1 MAELKIPTETIE
13 LPSKGLVYP
22 KDNPLSEGKIEMRY
36 MTAKHEDILTNSNYL
51 KQGIVFD
58 KLLQSLIVTKI
69 NFNDLIIGD
78 KDAILIAARILGYG
92 KDYKITYNNPGTG
105 EEEPYVI
112 DLTEIKEKNID
123 YSSLNNKNEFS
134 FTLPSSGDEIVF
146 KLATHADEKM
156 IDDEIKANM
165 KLNISSNIT
174 SKLKHSIVS
183 VNGDTSLKTIRTFV
197 DEYMLSTDSRALR
210 EYMKEVSPGLDMT
223 FTFVGSDGY
232 MEEGVEIPIGF
243 SFFYPAL

>member
-22 KDNPLSEGKIEMRY
+22 KENPLSEGKIEMRY
-36 MTAKHEDILTNSNYL
+36 MTAKHEDILTNANYM

-58 KLLQSLIVTKI
+58 KLLQSLIVSKI

-78 KDAILIAARILGYG
+78 KDAILVAARILGYG
-92 KDYKITYNNPGTG
+92 KDYQIKYENPSTG
-105 EEEPYVI
+105 EEEDYNI
-112 DLTEIKEKNID
+112 DLTEIKERAVD
-123 YSSLNNKNEFS
+123 YSLFDNKNEFS
-134 FTLPSSGDEIVF
+134 FTLPSSGDEITF
-146 KLATHADEKM
+146 KLITHADEKR
-156 IDDEIKANM
+156 IEEDIKANK

-174 SKLKHSIVS
+174 SKLKASILS
-183 VNGDTSLKTIRTFV
+183 VNGDTSQKTIRMFV

-210 EYMKEVSPGLDMT
+210 DYMKKVSPGPDMT

-232 MEEGVEIPIGF
+232 IEEGVEIPIGF

>member
-1 MAELKIPTETIE
+1 MAELKIPTEIIE

-22 KDNPLSEGKIEMRY
+22 KDNPLSSGKIEMRY
-36 MTAKHEDILTNSNYL
+36 MTARHEDILTNSNYM

-58 KLLQSLIVTKI
+58 KLLQSLIVSKI
-69 NFNDLIIGD
+69 NYNDLIIGD

-92 KDYKITYNNPGTG
+92 KDYKITYTNPSTG
-105 EEEPYVI
+105 EEEPVTI
-112 DLTEIKEKNID
+112 DLTEIKEKNVD
-123 YSSLNNKNEFS
+123 YSLFNNTNEFKY
-134 FTLPSSGDEIVF
+134 TLPSSGDEITF
-146 KLATHADEKM
+146 KLITHADEKK
-156 IDDEIKANM
+156 IDDDIKANM

-174 SKLKHSIVS
+174 SKLKHSILA
-183 VNGDTSLKTIRTFV
+183 VNGDASQKTIRTFV

-210 EYMKEVSPGLDMT
+210 EYTREITPGLDMR

-232 MEEGVEIPIGF
+232 IEEGVEIPIGF